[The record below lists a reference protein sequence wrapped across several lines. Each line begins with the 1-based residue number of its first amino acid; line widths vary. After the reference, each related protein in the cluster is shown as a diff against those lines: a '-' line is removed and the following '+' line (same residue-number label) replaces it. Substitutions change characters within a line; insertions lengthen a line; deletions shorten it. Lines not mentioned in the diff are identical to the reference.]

1 MKYFVTAKSL
11 PMLKDLLGQISS
23 PLEDSDQVIVF
34 YKASDTVKMEDV
46 AMLQRFLPELVETD
60 DRDDMLIYLGGWFVQ
75 NDDSVTI
82 LDPTIPVPKMYADRV
97 TCLKPKAPARSRSK
111 GSRKKQV
118 EPKVP
123 DVESVAEASK
133 PQMILPEAAEPVADQ
148 PMESVETGEAKK
160 N

>member
-11 PMLKDLLGQISS
+11 PMLKDLLGQTSS

-46 AMLQRFLPELVETD
+46 AMLWRFLPELVETD

-118 EPKVP
+118 EPNVP
-123 DVESVAEASK
+123 EMETTAEASE
-133 PQMILPEAAEPVADQ
+133 PQAILPEAAEPVVDSVLK
-148 PMESVETGEAKK
+148 PMGTEDAKK

>member
-11 PMLKDLLGQISS
+11 PMLKDLLGQTSS
-23 PLEDSDQVIVF
+23 PLEGSDQVIVF

-46 AMLQRFLPELVETD
+46 AMLQQFLSELVETD

-75 NDDSVTI
+75 NDDLVTI

-97 TCLKPKAPARSRSK
+97 TCLKQKAPARSRSK
-111 GSRKKQV
+111 SPRKKPV

-123 DVESVAEASK
+123 EMETTAEVSK
-133 PQMILPEAAEPVADQ
+133 PQMVLPEAAEPVADQ